1 MIQTRWE
8 EDGVGKAGLCTT
20 SIKTELLSLSI
31 IKHRLPNP
39 KLSRYFRPLIVY
51 QTAPHAALQRL
62 LHVFRIREVQRQNL
76 VPESEHTTRVSLDT
90 KVNTDNRIKAF
101 NSTVYAIR
109 PQNSPC
115 QSTPHN
121 LRTWKFV
128 NLIHE
133 CTLTEADYIHLYF
146 SAFILND

>member
-8 EDGVGKAGLCTT
+8 EDGVGKAGLGTT
-20 SIKTELLSLSI
+20 AIKTKLLPLSV

-39 KLSRYFRPLIVY
+39 KLSRYFRPLILY
-51 QTAPHAALQRL
+51 QTSQHAALERL
-62 LHVFRIREVQRQNL
+62 LHVFRIREVPRQNL
-76 VPESEHTTRVSLDT
+76 VPESEHTTRFSLDT

-101 NSTVYAIR
+101 NSIVYSIHPR
-109 PQNSPC
+109 NSPY

-128 NLIHE
+128 SLVHE
-133 CTLTEADYIHLYF
+133 CTETEADVLQCLY
-146 SAFILND
+146 S